1 VNSKRPSYPIIT
13 VDPGVAIAMSA
24 QKLLAIAVASLVL
37 LGGAAAVGAASPADQ
52 ANGNASVAMDET
64 PDENETEELEAPD
77 EVPTDRPEAEMP
89 ADRPG
94 MNGPGMGADNGN
106 GSEAGNSV
114 GPADGLP
121 SQVPDHVSA
130 IHDTI
135 GSFLDGSIDN
145 LGEAL
150 SDLLG
155 GDAEGPDETGPAAG
169 EA

>member
-1 VNSKRPSYPIIT
+1 MTIGPP
-13 VDPGVAIAMSA
+13 VAIAMSA
-24 QKLLAIAVASLVL
+24 KKLLAIAVASVVL

-52 ANGNASVAMDET
+52 ANGNATVATDET
-64 PDENETEELEAPD
+64 PGENETDENIEAPEDD
-77 EVPTDRPEAEMP
+77 ELPADRPEAEMP

-94 MNGPGMGADNGN
+94 MNGPGMGADNAN
-106 GSEAGNSV
+106 GSAAGSGV

-135 GSFLDGSIDN
+135 GSFLDGSIEN

-155 GDAEGPDETGPAAG
+155 GDAEEPEETGPAAG

>member
-1 VNSKRPSYPIIT
+1 
-13 VDPGVAIAMSA
+13 MSA

-64 PDENETEELEAPD
+64 PDENETEENLEAPD

-155 GDAEGPDETGPAAG
+155 GDAEDPEETSPAAG

>member
-1 VNSKRPSYPIIT
+1 MT
-13 VDPGVAIAMSA
+13 LDPRVAIAMSA
-24 QKLLAIAVASLVL
+24 RKLLAIAVASLVL

-52 ANGNASVAMDET
+52 ANGNATVATDET
-64 PDENETEELEAPD
+64 PAENETDEDIEALAGE
-77 EVPTDRPEAEMP
+77 EVPNHRTGAEMP

-94 MNGPGMGADNGN
+94 MNNPGMGPHGASD
-106 GSEAGNSV
+106 SEAGSGV

-135 GSFLDGSIDN
+135 GSFLDGSIEN

-150 SDLLG
+150 GDLLG
-155 GDAEGPDETGPAAG
+155 GDAEVPAEDSPAAG

>member
-1 VNSKRPSYPIIT
+1 MT
-13 VDPGVAIAMSA
+13 LDPRVAIAMSA
-24 QKLLAIAVASLVL
+24 RKLLAIAVASLVL

-52 ANGNASVAMDET
+52 ANGNATVATDET
-64 PDENETEELEAPD
+64 PAENETDDIGGPD
-77 EVPTDRPEAEMP
+77 GEEVPTDRPEAEMP

-94 MNGPGMGADNGN
+94 MNNPSMGPHDANASAA
-106 GSEAGNSV
+106 GSGV

-135 GSFLDGSIDN
+135 GSFLDGSIEN

-150 SDLLG
+150 GDLLG
-155 GDAEGPDETGPAAG
+155 GDAEVPAEDSPAAG

>member
-1 VNSKRPSYPIIT
+1 MT
-13 VDPGVAIAMSA
+13 LDPRVAIAMSA
-24 QKLLAIAVASLVL
+24 RKLLAIAVASLVL

-52 ANGNASVAMDET
+52 ANGNATVATDET
-64 PDENETEELEAPD
+64 PAENETDDIGGPD
-77 EVPTDRPEAEMP
+77 GEEVPTDRPEAEMP

-94 MNGPGMGADNGN
+94 MNNPGMGPHDANASAA
-106 GSEAGNSV
+106 GSGV

-135 GSFLDGSIDN
+135 GSFLDGSIEN

-150 SDLLG
+150 GDLLG
-155 GDAEGPDETGPAAG
+155 GDAEVPAEDSPAAG